1 MRKRILS
8 FIRERTALVGLAAL
22 VAVLAIPV
30 VSASASVPNSVTGA
44 ITGCVKNQGGA
55 VRIIDA
61 QAGATC
67 AADERALNW
76 PGIGGAATQY
86 FQQATVNLSHDA
98 GQLNTVILGPV
109 LPAGIWNATMTVT
122 VANNTGQG
130 DTVRCGLYTGAGSL
144 ISGTA
149 DGVGGVFGA
158 GTITVPGLV
167 TLTAPERVN
176 VQCSHDH
183 NLPAGA
189 LVALHGVVVAEQM
202 TSRF

>member
-8 FIRERTALVGLAAL
+8 FIRERTALAGLAAL

-30 VSASASVPNSVTGA
+30 VTASASIPNSVTGA

-67 AADERALNW
+67 AADERPLNW
-76 PGIGGAATQY
+76 PGVGGAATQY
-86 FQQATVNLSHDA
+86 FQPATVNLSHDA

-149 DGVGGVFGA
+149 DGVVGVFGA

-167 TLTAPERVN
+167 TLTSPERIN

-183 NLPAGA
+183 NLPAGT

-202 TSRF
+202 ASRF

>member
-8 FIRERTALVGLAAL
+8 LIRGKAMLVGTIGLLAL
-22 VAVLAIPV
+22 LAVPMV
-30 VSASASVPNSVTGA
+30 TASASIPNSVTGA

-67 AADERALNW
+67 AADERTLNW
-76 PGIGGAATQY
+76 PGVGGAATQY
-86 FQQATVNLSHDA
+86 FQPATVNLSHDA
-98 GQLNTVILGPV
+98 GQLNTVVLGPV

-122 VANNTGQG
+122 VANNTGQS

-149 DGVGGVFGA
+149 DGVAGVFGV
-158 GTITVPGLV
+158 GSMTVPGLV
-167 TLTAPERVN
+167 TLTSPERIN

-183 NLPAGA
+183 NLPAGT